1 MDERRERGER
11 RLAAHVHQLR
21 QQGHKQPCVRRREHT
36 VADEHPHIG
45 RRVGVA
51 VPDLPVGAEDV
62 RRLLPVRGWIE
73 AGHREVEC
81 GGHEDKVAL
90 LEHQG
95 LVPLDRQPGCPRDDR
110 AKKRAPGLRAAR
122 DPRSGGG
129 GHLRERSTRAQQR
142 DHLGERIGHSWTLI
156 QPTHLS
162 SATLRCVVDANGPEG
177 ALFWRSRAEDMTR
190 LLDALEAIEEAVP
203 GLRGRMDRGRV
214 AVAGHSL
221 GAMTAGMLLGQ
232 RVTDADGSV
241 ADLRDARIAA
251 GVIIA
256 GPGNPTYLTGAA
268 RDRYPVLRTLDFSA
282 MTAPALV
289 VVGDRDVNPMFS
301 DQAEYRAGAYTLS
314 PSPKDLLTVFG
325 GEHIL
330 GGISGYDA
338 AETTDENPARVEAVA
353 QLTWAYLR
361 TALNPADP
369 AWTAARDALHV
380 APSPL
385 ARVDAK

>member
-1 MDERRERGER
+1 MSTSISSAIT
-11 RLAAHVHQLR
+11 LPSAAPVPVVSVSPIEL
-21 QQGHKQPCVRRREHT
+21 P
-36 VADEHPHIG
+36 APG
-45 RRVGVA
+45 RA
-51 VPDLPVGAEDV
+51 VPLQVRVSAPVTGRDLPIV
-62 RRLLPVRGWIE
+62 LFSH
-73 AGHREVEC
+73 GH
-81 GGHEDKVAL
+81 GSSNHLSSLNGY
-90 LEHQG
+90 G
-95 LVPLDRQPGCPRDDR
+95 PL
-110 AKKRAPGLRAAR
+110 ASYWAAR
-122 DPRSGGG
+122 GFVV
-129 GHLRERSTRAQQR
+129 
-142 DHLGERIGHSWTLI
+142 I

-162 SATLRCVVDANGPEG
+162 SATLRGVVDANGPEG

-190 LLDALEAIEEAVP
+190 LLDALDAIEEAVP

-232 RVTDADGSV
+232 RVTDVDGSV
-241 ADLRDARIAA
+241 VDLRDARISA

-256 GPGNPTYLTGAA
+256 GPGNPTYLTGVA
-268 RDRYPVLRTLDFSA
+268 RDRYPILRTLDFSA

-314 PSPKDLLTVFG
+314 PSPKDLLTVLG

-361 TALNPADP
+361 SALNPADP
-369 AWTAARDALHV
+369 AWTVASDALRI

>member
-1 MDERRERGER
+1 MTTSIPSIVPVPSVAPVPVVSVSPIVLSAPGRPVPLQVRVSAP
-11 RLAAHVHQLR
+11 LT
-21 QQGHKQPCVRRREHT
+21 GH
-36 VADEHPHIG
+36 
-45 RRVGVA
+45 
-51 VPDLPVGAEDV
+51 DLPIVLLSHGHGASNH
-62 RRLLPVRGWIE
+62 LSSLNGY
-73 AGHREVEC
+73 A
-81 GGHEDKVAL
+81 
-90 LEHQG
+90 
-95 LVPLDRQPGCPRDDR
+95 PL
-110 AKKRAPGLRAAR
+110 ASYWAAR
-122 DPRSGGG
+122 GFVV
-129 GHLRERSTRAQQR
+129 
-142 DHLGERIGHSWTLI
+142 I

-162 SATLRCVVDANGPEG
+162 SATLRGVVDANGPEG

-190 LLDALEAIEEAVP
+190 LLDALDALEEAVP
-203 GLRGRMDRGRV
+203 GLRGRVDRGRV

-221 GAMTAGMLLGQ
+221 GAMTAGMLLGE
-232 RVTDADGSV
+232 RVTDVDGSV
-241 ADLRDARIAA
+241 VDLRDPRIAA

-268 RDRYPVLRTLDFSA
+268 RDRYPILRTLDFSA

-314 PSPKDLLTVFG
+314 PGPKALLTVFG

-361 TALNPADP
+361 SALDPADP
-369 AWTAARDALHV
+369 SWTAACAALRD

>member
-1 MDERRERGER
+1 MSTSISSVVT
-11 RLAAHVHQLR
+11 L
-21 QQGHKQPCVRRREHT
+21 PS
-36 VADEHPHIG
+36 VAPVPVVSVSPIVLSAPG
-45 RRVGVA
+45 RA
-51 VPDLPVGAEDV
+51 VPLQVRVSAPVTGRDLPIVFFSHGHGASNN
-62 RRLLPVRGWIE
+62 LSSLNGY
-73 AGHREVEC
+73 G
-81 GGHEDKVAL
+81 
-90 LEHQG
+90 
-95 LVPLDRQPGCPRDDR
+95 PL
-110 AKKRAPGLRAAR
+110 ANYWAAR
-122 DPRSGGG
+122 GFVV
-129 GHLRERSTRAQQR
+129 
-142 DHLGERIGHSWTLI
+142 I

-162 SATLRCVVDANGPEG
+162 SATLRGVVDPNGPEG

-190 LLDALEAIEEAVP
+190 ILDALDVIEEAVP
-203 GLRGRMDRGRV
+203 GLSGRMDRVRV

-241 ADLRDARIAA
+241 VDLRDQRITA

-256 GPGNPTYLTGAA
+256 GPGNPTFLTGAA
-268 RDRYPVLRTLDFSA
+268 RDRYPILRTLDFSA

-314 PSPKDLLTVFG
+314 PGPKDLLTVFG

-361 TALNPADP
+361 TALNPADS
-369 AWTAARDALHV
+369 AWKAASDALRG
-380 APSPL
+380 APNPL
-385 ARVDAK
+385 AGVAAK

>member
-1 MDERRERGER
+1 MSTTISS
-11 RLAAHVHQLR
+11 V
-21 QQGHKQPCVRRREHT
+21 
-36 VADEHPHIG
+36 VAFPSIVPVPVVSVSPVELSAPG
-45 RRVGVA
+45 RA
-51 VPDLPVGAEDV
+51 VPLQVRVSAPVTGRDLPIV
-62 RRLLPVRGWIE
+62 LFSH
-73 AGHREVEC
+73 GH
-81 GGHEDKVAL
+81 GSSNHLSSLNGY
-90 LEHQG
+90 G
-95 LVPLDRQPGCPRDDR
+95 PL
-110 AKKRAPGLRAAR
+110 ANYWAAR
-122 DPRSGGG
+122 GFVV
-129 GHLRERSTRAQQR
+129 
-142 DHLGERIGHSWTLI
+142 I

-162 SATLRCVVDANGPEG
+162 SATLRGVVDANGPEG

-190 LLDALEAIEEAVP
+190 LLDALDAIEEAVP
-203 GLRGRMDRGRV
+203 GLRGRMDRRRV

-232 RVTDADGSV
+232 RVTDIDGSV
-241 ADLRDARIAA
+241 VDLRDQRIAA

-256 GPGNPTYLTGAA
+256 GPGNPTFLTGAA
-268 RDRYPVLRTLDFSA
+268 RDRYPILRTLDFSA

-314 PSPKDLLTVFG
+314 PGPKDLLTVFG

-338 AETTDENPARVEAVA
+338 AETTDESPARVEAVA

-361 TALNPADP
+361 TALHPADP
-369 AWTAARDALHV
+369 AWTAASDALRV
-380 APSPL
+380 APNPL